1 MKSFPKK
8 EGKETNLDLQRWFLS
23 FLGCHASQ
31 HRYQPVSKDGDYSKQ
46 HPEAECMTPRLK
58 PAQLCFPA
66 QLPAGHI
73 SPRHLFFFVMLIK
86 YTHAIPTFLL
96 QNYRKQA
103 EEEAGRASGWQ
114 PVLWRARKFLC
125 LPLTEMKTTAECSGL
140 HYSFTRPLY
149 IIIPKCIHLARS
161 SFPKHLSIA
170 NNCPPSS
177 HTHNVLFFVRRTR
190 LVMNSAPS
198 RQVQGLFGHQA

>member
-1 MKSFPKK
+1 MVFILP
-8 EGKETNLDLQRWFLS
+8 G
-23 FLGCHASQ
+23 
-31 HRYQPVSKDGDYSKQ
+31 
-46 HPEAECMTPRLK
+46 TPREPASIPASLK
-58 PAQLCFPA
+58 GWRLQQAAPTGRVHDTTIKTSPTL
-66 QLPAGHI
+66 LPGTA
-73 SPRHLFFFVMLIK
+73 SCWAHLSQTSFFFFVMLIK

-125 LPLTEMKTTAECSGL
+125 PPLTEMKTTAECSGL

-190 LVMNSAPS
+190 LVMNSAPN
-198 RQVQGLFGHQA
+198 RQVEGLFGHQA